1 MSGRK
6 RKKISILWIF
16 TLAFAGALLSIWFAT
31 GVGEGR
37 YRFADSLSSFFPS
50 RLSSTERT
58 ILFQIRLPRIV
69 LSFLVGGG
77 LATCGAVL
85 QGIFQNPLVDPYV
98 LGVSSGAALGAV
110 VAILSGIY
118 FGLFTVPLFAFLF
131 AALTAL
137 LVFRLSLVGKK
148 MPLEVLLLS
157 GIAMGF
163 FLSAFISL
171 GMFIAGENLHQVVF
185 WTMGGFWGR
194 GWLEVKMVLPF
205 FLGGLPFLFFFAR
218 ELNTFLLGE
227 KVARSLGVDVEKVKR
242 WLILAVSFVVA
253 SCVSVSGVIGFVG
266 LLVPHILRLFGY
278 QDHRFLLPLS
288 FLFGGVV
295 LLLADT
301 LARSILHPV
310 ELPVGIVTSILG
322 SPFFIYLLRKKKRE
336 L

>member
-1 MSGRK
+1 MLLG
-6 RKKISILWIF
+6 L
-16 TLAFAGALLSIWFAT
+16 TVCGAFLSMWFAT

-37 YRFADSLSSFFPS
+37 YRLQDSLSLFSS
-50 RLSSTERT
+50 TSLSSTEYT
-58 ILFQIRLPRIV
+58 ILFKIRLPRVV

-77 LATCGAVL
+77 LAVCGAAL

-110 VAILSGIY
+110 IAILSGVY
-118 FGLFTVPLFAFLF
+118 LGLLTVPLFAFLF
-131 AALTAL
+131 ATLTSF
-137 LVFRLSLVGKK
+137 LVLRLSVVGKK
-148 MPLEVLLLS
+148 IPLEVLLLA
-157 GIAMGF
+157 GIAVGF

-205 FLGGLPFLFFFAR
+205 LSGGLLVLSLFTR

-227 KVARSLGVDVEKVKR
+227 KVSRSLGVDVERVKK
-242 WLILAVSFVVA
+242 WLMLAVSLVVA
-253 SCVSVSGVIGFVG
+253 SCVSVSGIIGFVG

-288 FLFGGVV
+288 FLSGGVV

-301 LARSILHPV
+301 LARTVLHPV

-322 SPFFIYLLRKKKRE
+322 PPFFIYLLRKKKRE

>member
-1 MSGRK
+1 MVLFGVA
-6 RKKISILWIF
+6 
-16 TLAFAGALLSIWFAT
+16 AFCSIWFAI

-37 YRFADSLSSFFPS
+37 YRLQDSLAFLTPS
-50 RLSSTERT
+50 RFSAIERT
-58 ILFQIRLPRIV
+58 ILFEIRFPRVV
-69 LSFLVGGG
+69 LAYLVGGG
-77 LATCGAVL
+77 LSVCGAVL
-85 QGIFQNPLVDPYV
+85 QGVFQNPLVDPYV

-110 VAILSGIY
+110 IAILSGVY
-118 FGLFTVPLFAFLF
+118 FGLLTVPLFAFCF

-148 MPLEVLLLS
+148 MPLEVLLLA
-157 GIAMGF
+157 GIAVGF
-163 FLSAFISL
+163 FLSAFIAL
-171 GMFIAGENLHQVVF
+171 GMFVAGENLHQVVF

-194 GWLEVKMVLPF
+194 GWLQVRMVIPF
-205 FLGGLPFLFFFAR
+205 LVVALPFLFFFAR

-227 KVARSLGVDVEKVKR
+227 KVAKSLGVDVEKVKR
-242 WLILAVSFVVA
+242 WLMLLVSLVVA

-288 FLFGGVV
+288 FLLGGVV

-301 LARSILHPV
+301 LARTVLHPA

-322 SPFFIYLLRKKKRE
+322 SPFFIYLLRIKKRE